1 MKHFLRSFAFTLRQ
15 WSKAPANA
23 LMCLLIL
30 AGCIALVTSMFR
42 LTYVAFLW
50 QYPYEN
56 ASRIVMLQSVYED
69 GNTGNIWSF
78 GTMDQLTEKQ
88 DTVFTAYIPAFCDG
102 SSIKAG
108 TGEGRSVGGYAYIGW
123 DFCQQMGASPM
134 MGRAFTADDA
144 RADAAP
150 VALISEKLWRGLY
163 NATPEI
169 IGRTVTL
176 LGRERVIV
184 GVMADGFTFP
194 ASLDRPS
201 VQVWVPFE
209 QGTLRKESGWVSRA
223 SLYGVLGKGVSVS
236 QGNAR
241 FSSAVAQVVK
251 ALPEDNKGI
260 VSGKLRPINGGYV
273 PDKLKDL
280 LAATSACSLLVLVMG
295 CCIVSGLLSARYTA
309 RMQELTI
316 RTALGAARS
325 QLVLLM
331 LTEFAMVSCAAVVV
345 GLLMEQCFDNAFLSG
360 YIANFGIPPHMLD
373 VSGGWS
379 FAFVALL
386 MCLVT
391 FVSSLLP
398 ALRASRTDVSTI
410 LKESTRTGSSFRV
423 TRMSNFVI
431 ASQVAM
437 ACLVL
442 FGGAILYSKLAEL
455 HDDETYF
462 DPGDYLSA
470 QFLFD
475 SSEHPDG
482 RERARICMSILDEL
496 KASPEI
502 EKVGIT
508 TEVYGKSGPQW
519 GSGAKVCIEGT
530 SYASYNDL
538 PDVLLRVVSPGYF
551 ASINVPLLRGR
562 EFEVNDDLDHM
573 QVAAVTDVF
582 ARKYFGGVDEAM
594 GRYFRLWSQ
603 NGTLY
608 RVIAVVPDIYNSNG
622 APDMK
627 TGVFIPYTNIQWEG
641 VVIYLKGQRSPMH
654 YKKLLEDTIHKVDS
668 RLVIFRTVSM
678 RQMRDQQGWGVL
690 LKFVIT
696 YFSLFAFG
704 ALVMV
709 AGGLYGVISLS
720 VGLRRTELGIR
731 LALGADPWRLVGLFM
746 VRGAVYVAAG
756 LIVGL
761 LGTVVLRHELAGIFD
776 GRLTDS
782 WLAYGVV
789 LTVLLGV
796 AAVAIGVPSSR
807 SALVEPAQ
815 VLHDE

>member
-1 MKHFLRSFAFTLRQ
+1 MKHLFRSFTFTLRQ
-15 WSKAPANA
+15 LAKAPANA
-23 LMCLLIL
+23 LMCLFVL

-42 LTYVAFLW
+42 LSYVAFLW

-56 ASRIVMLQSVYED
+56 ASRIAMLRAVYED
-69 GNTGNIWSF
+69 GNTGDHWSF
-78 GTMDQLTEKQ
+78 QTLDLLTEKT
-88 DTVFTAYIPAFCDG
+88 DDVFTDYIPAFCDG
-102 SSIKAG
+102 TSIKAG
-108 TGEGRSVGGYAYIGW
+108 KGEGRSVGGYTYIGW
-123 DFCQQMGASPM
+123 NFCQLIGASPM
-134 MGRAFTADDA
+134 MGRSFTADDA
-144 RADAAP
+144 KADAAP
-150 VALISEKLWRGLY
+150 VAMISERLWHELY
-163 NATPEI
+163 NSSSDV
-169 IGRTVTL
+169 IGKTVTL

-184 GVMADGFTFP
+184 GVIPSGFDFP

-209 QGTLRKESGWVSRA
+209 QGALRKESGWVGHA
-223 SLYGVLGKGVSVS
+223 TLYGVLGKGVSIA

-241 FSSAVAQVVK
+241 FSSAVLQAVK
-251 ALPEDNKGI
+251 ALPEDNKG
-260 VSGKLRPINGGYV
+260 VVAGKLRAINGGYV

-280 LAATSACSLLVLVMG
+280 LAATSVCSLLVLVMG
-295 CCIVSGLLSARYTA
+295 CCIVSGLLSARYA
-309 RMQELTI
+309 SRMQELTV
-316 RTALGAARS
+316 RTALGATRR
-325 QLVLLM
+325 QIVLLM
-331 LTEFAMVSCAAVVV
+331 LTEFTLISGAAVLT
-345 GLLMEQCFDNAFLSG
+345 GLLLERCFERAFLAG
-360 YIANFGIPPHMLD
+360 YIQTFGIPAHMFAI
-373 VSGGWS
+373 SGGWFFFLVS
-379 FAFVALL
+379 FL

-391 FVSSLLP
+391 LVSSLMP
-398 ALRASRTDVSTI
+398 ALRASRIDVSTL
-410 LKESTRTGSSFRV
+410 LKESTRTGSSLRV

-431 ASQVAM
+431 ATQVAM

-442 FGGAILYSKLAEL
+442 CGGAILYSKLAEL

-475 SSEHPDG
+475 ASEHPDG
-482 RERARICMSILDEL
+482 KERARICMSILDEL
-496 KASPEI
+496 KANPEI

-519 GSGAKVCIEGT
+519 GSGAKVCIDGV
-530 SYASYNDL
+530 SYPSYNDL

-551 ASINVPLLRGR
+551 ASINVPIIRGR
-562 EFEVNDDLDHM
+562 EFEISDDAEHI

-582 ARKYFGGVDEAM
+582 ARRYFGGVEEAM

-603 NGTLY
+603 TGTPY
-608 RVIAVVPDIYNSNG
+608 RVIAVVPDIYNSNNT
-622 APDMK
+622 PDMK

-641 VVIYLKGQRSPMH
+641 VVIYLKGKQSPMQ

-678 RQMRDQQGWGVL
+678 RQMRDEQGWGIL
-690 LKFVIT
+690 LKLVIT

-720 VGLRRTELGIR
+720 IGLRRTELGIR
-731 LALGADPWRLVGLFM
+731 LALGADPLRLVGLF
-746 VRGAVYVAAG
+746 VARGALYVAAG
-756 LIVGL
+756 LFVGL
-761 LGTVVLRHELAGIFD
+761 LGTVLLRHELAGIFD

-782 WLAYGVV
+782 WLAYAAVIS
-789 LTVLLGV
+789 LLLGV

-807 SALVEPAQ
+807 SALVEPAR
-815 VLHDE
+815 VLRDE